1 MYIRNTRTLLLLALL
16 PTLVLVACDETTS
29 PGIQPEI
36 TNAADQFEYQVS
48 DIARYSGTI
57 SYVWEISGPTA
68 DVNLSTAVDSGDAT
82 ITIVDSEG
90 VEVFA
95 SSLAENGTRQTA
107 AGTAGNWTIT
117 VTYTSFSGTVNFR
130 VQKTT

>member
-1 MYIRNTRTLLLLALL
+1 MHNQKTRPILLIALLA
-16 PTLVLVACDETTS
+16 TLGLVACDETTS

-48 DIARYSGTI
+48 DIVNYSGTI
-57 SYVWEISGPTA
+57 SYVWEISGPAA
-68 DVNLSTAVDSGDAT
+68 DVNLATAVDAGDAT

-95 SSLAENGTRQTA
+95 SSLAENGTRQTD
-107 AGTAGNWTIT
+107 AGTAGDWTIT